1 MKKIINTKVVVIG
14 SGPAG
19 YSAAFRCSD
28 LGLNTVLIERYE
40 NLGGV
45 CLNVG
50 CIPSKTLLHVANI
63 YKENEYFYNKGIFFN
78 KPKINFKI
86 LKYWK
91 KNIIKKINFG
101 LNNMAKH
108 RNVKIIYG
116 KGSFIDKNSIFV
128 INNNEKIKINFKY
141 CIIAIGSKAINL
153 PFNVKGIWN
162 STDALKLN
170 KIPKSLLIIG
180 GGIIGLEMATLY
192 SSFGSL
198 VDVIDNSKSLLPMVD
213 KDMTTIFKNIIKK
226 QFNIFNSTNVLS
238 IKKNNLGYL
247 VNFENN
253 KKIKKNKIYE
263 NIIISVGRYPETS
276 SLKIKNIGIILNKN
290 GFIKVN
296 KKMCTNVDNI
306 YAIGDIVGS
315 PMLAHK
321 AMHQAHI
328 AAEVIYGKDHYF
340 EPKVIPSIAYTNPE
354 IAWVGMNEDDAKYNN
369 INFEVSLFPWKASG
383 KAIATCTS
391 YGMTKLIFDKDTNK
405 IIGGSVIGKNA
416 GELLSEIS
424 LAIEMGCDVEDISLT
439 IHAHPTLYETIG
451 LASHIFTGT
460 ITDLLNEKS
469 K

>member
-50 CIPSKTLLHVANI
+50 CIPSKTLLHVAKI
-63 YKENEYFYNKGIFFN
+63 YKDNEYFYNKGIFFN

-86 LKYWK
+86 LRNWK

-101 LNNMAKH
+101 LNNMAKN
-108 RNVKIIYG
+108 RNVKIVYG
-116 KGSFIDKNSIFV
+116 KGSFINKNSILV
-128 INNNEKIKINFKY
+128 MNNKKKIKINFKY
-141 CIIAIGSKAINL
+141 CIIAIGSKSINL
-153 PFNVKGIWN
+153 PFNVSGIWN
-162 STDALKLN
+162 STDALKLK

-180 GGIIGLEMATLY
+180 GGVVGLEMATLY
-192 SSFGSL
+192 SSFGSM
-198 VDVIDNSKSLLPMVD
+198 VDVIDNSKYLLPMVD
-213 KDMTTIFKNIIKK
+213 KDMVFMFRNIIKK
-226 QFNIFNSTNVLS
+226 QFNIFNCTNILS

-247 VNFENN
+247 VNIENN
-253 KKIKKNKIYE
+253 KKIKQDKIYE
-263 NIIISVGRYPETS
+263 NIIVSVGRYPETS

-296 KKMCTNVDNI
+296 KKMRTNVDNI
-306 YAIGDIVGS
+306 YAIGDIVGV

-340 EPKVIPSIAYTNPE
+340 DPKVIPSIAYTNPE
-354 IAWVGMNEDDAKYNN
+354 IAWVGMNEKDAKNNN
-369 INFEVSLFPWKASG
+369 INFEVALFPWKASG
-383 KAIATCTS
+383 RAIATCTS
-391 YGMTKLIFDKDTNK
+391 CGMTKLIFDKDTNK
-405 IIGGSVIGKNA
+405 IIGGSVIGKNS

-424 LAIEMGCDVEDISLT
+424 LAIEMGCDAEDISLT

-451 LASHIFTGT
+451 LTADIFTGT
-460 ITDLLNEKS
+460 ITDLLNEKA